1 MNEQIEMYTWKNK
14 DCQYN
19 LTLSSRFTSL
29 ANHQAI
35 VVKKGILATLHSVN
49 VKTNKKIPQIDYY
62 NIPHAFL
69 PFGSKK

>member
-1 MNEQIEMYTWKNK
+1 MIYLI
-14 DCQYN
+14 Y
-19 LTLSSRFTSL
+19 
-29 ANHQAI
+29 QAI
-35 VVKKGILATLHSVN
+35 VVKKEILATLHSVN